1 MSQVP
6 NNFLNKEGKN
16 KINHTGAFSRRRK
29 EKEKE
34 KKKPIFP
41 SSNKETKN
49 GTSE

>member
-16 KINHTGAFSRRRK
+16 EINNTTYIFP
-29 EKEKE
+29 EEE
-34 KKKPIFP
+34 KKKKQKPIFP

-49 GTSE
+49 ENCN